1 VNVSLATEAL
11 SPQTAVDALIARL
24 APVGTE
30 TIAASDAFGR
40 VLGQRVLSDRPS
52 PAADV
57 SAMDGYALRH
67 ADLAHHRVL
76 PVCGEVRIG
85 REPILLPPEKVLR
98 IVTGAGIPSGA
109 DTVIRREDT
118 HEYPDRIVIRA
129 EPACGDNIRRRGQNA
144 AAGHEVVPLGTLIT
158 PPVAAALATFGCAR
172 PLVQRRVRLGVIVTG
187 DEVQQVGADVT
198 PWMLRDSNG
207 PGVASIVANCG
218 WIDGTAARHAI
229 DEPDALRRAIRE
241 LLDTC
246 DAVVL
251 TGGVSMGT
259 RDFVPSALRAL
270 GAEIVFHGVR
280 QRPGKPLL
288 GALGPEGQAI
298 FGLPGNPL
306 AVMVGAR
313 RVAVPVLGH
322 LAGMRV
328 PPSPLAITVDMADE
342 APVEVW
348 SHRPIR
354 LTAPGRGELVVTRG
368 SGDVVAAAT
377 SDGFVEVPPNASAL
391 GPWPYYAWTA

>member
-1 VNVSLATEAL
+1 MSWATAAP
-11 SPQTAVDALIARL
+11 SPDAAVRALIARL

-30 TIAASDAFGR
+30 HVALSDAAGR
-40 VLGQRVLSDRPS
+40 VLGQRLLSDRPS

-57 SAMDGYALRH
+57 SAMDGYAARH
-67 ADLAHHRVL
+67 ADLARDRVL

-85 REPILLPPEKVLR
+85 REPIPLPPEKVLR
-98 IVTGAGIPSGA
+98 IVTGAGIPPGA

-118 HEYPDRIVIRA
+118 EEYPDRIVIRA
-129 EPACGDNIRRRGQNA
+129 APARGDNIRRRGENA

-172 PLVQRRVRLGVIVTG
+172 PLVHRRVRLGVVVTG

-198 PWMLRDSNG
+198 SWMLRDSNG
-207 PGVASIVANCG
+207 PAVASIVANCR
-218 WIDGTAARHAI
+218 WIDCAAVRHAI
-229 DEPDALRRAIRE
+229 DEPDVLRRTVRE
-241 LLDTC
+241 LLDAC

-259 RDFVPSALRAL
+259 RDFVPGALQAL
-270 GAEIVFHGVR
+270 GSEIVFHGVR

-322 LAGMRV
+322 LAAMCA
-328 PPSPLAITVDMADE
+328 PPLPLAITVDMGE
-342 APVEVW
+342 ESPVDVW

-354 LTAPGRGELVVTRG
+354 LTAPGRGELVATRG
-368 SGDVVAAAT
+368 SGDVVAAAL
-377 SDGFVEVPPNASAL
+377 SDGFVEIPPNASTSGL
-391 GPWPYYAWTA
+391 WPYYAWTA